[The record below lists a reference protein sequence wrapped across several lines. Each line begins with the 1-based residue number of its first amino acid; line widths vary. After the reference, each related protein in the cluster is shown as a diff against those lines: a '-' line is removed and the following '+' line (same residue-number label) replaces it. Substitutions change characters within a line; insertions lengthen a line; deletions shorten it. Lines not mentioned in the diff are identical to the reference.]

1 MLHALRR
8 HILTSKAARILSTS
22 KKTVIFTGAGISAS
36 AGIPTFRDVGGL
48 WTTEEVA
55 FFGSP
60 EAWYTDPWRCW
71 NAYESFRVSSD
82 GKSPTPSHWAVSILE
97 DTLKEVK
104 TFTSNVDSLHLASGS
119 RAKEIHGCLRQARC
133 MMCMTPVSL
142 PKGSVL
148 KNSACPSCG
157 NWLRHDVVLWGEEV
171 RHTEELEEALN
182 QADVLLLIGA
192 SGDVTDIERMA
203 EKMMRRGKNVIEIN
217 PNPTTATPYSSL
229 SFRENS
235 DVILPSLV
243 QKLDVLNNKDYLSTP

>member
-1 MLHALRR
+1 MFHALRR

-71 NAYESFRVSSD
+71 NAYESFRVSTS
-82 GKSPTPSHWAVSILE
+82 GKSPTPSHWAISTLE
-97 DTLKEVK
+97 DTLKGVE
-104 TFTSNVDSLHLASGS
+104 TFTSNVDSLHLAAGS
-119 RAKEIHGCLRQARC
+119 KAKEIHGCLRQARC
-133 MMCMTPVSL
+133 MMCLAPVVL
-142 PKGSVL
+142 PEGSIL
-148 KNSACPSCG
+148 RNPACQSCG

-171 RHTEELEEALN
+171 RHTDDLEVALS

-203 EKMMRRGKNVIEIN
+203 ETMNHRGKKVIEIN
-217 PNPTTATPYSSL
+217 PKPSAATPYTDIFIKEKSDDVVPLIASKVAKFYKSS
-229 SFRENS
+229 
-235 DVILPSLV
+235 V
-243 QKLDVLNNKDYLSTP
+243 

>member
-1 MLHALRR
+1 MLRAIRR
-8 HILTSKAARILSTS
+8 HILTSKAAKILSSS

-148 KNSACPSCG
+148 KNPACPSCG

-171 RHTEELEEALN
+171 RLTEELEEALN

-203 EKMMRRGKNVIEIN
+203 ETMKRSGKKVIEIN
-217 PNPTTATPYSSL
+217 PKPSAATPHTDI
-229 SFRENS
+229 FIKEKS
-235 DVILPSLV
+235 D
-243 QKLDVLNNKDYLSTP
+243 DVMPLIARDKALFKN